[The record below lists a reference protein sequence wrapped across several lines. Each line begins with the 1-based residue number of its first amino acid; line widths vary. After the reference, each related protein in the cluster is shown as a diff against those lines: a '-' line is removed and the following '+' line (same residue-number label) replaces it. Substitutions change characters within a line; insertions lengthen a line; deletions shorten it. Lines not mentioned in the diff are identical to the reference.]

1 MNKKKTIICT
11 VLFAVI
17 LLAVFIGSWFIVI
30 ADGSYRLSYVLTEA
44 VTIVGIYGC
53 VKSFYRWLMK

>member
-30 ADGSYRLSYVLTEA
+30 ADGSYRLSYALTEA
-44 VTIVGIYGC
+44 VTLAGIYGC
-53 VKSFYRWLMK
+53 AKRFYRWLMK

>member
-30 ADGSYRLSYVLTEA
+30 ADESYRLSYALTEV
-44 VTIVGIYGC
+44 VTLAGIYGC
-53 VKSFYRWLMK
+53 AKRFYRWLMK